1 MWWAR
6 ELLASLRFLAIR
18 GSQPILKSKRVYE
31 FLLPCAVAG
40 AIFVVVLLFPDAFDP
55 DFLRKIAS
63 NIFQFMVFVVP
74 FHLAALGA
82 FATFEREGLDEPL
95 KGTNAEIRVWS
106 NRENEY
112 FFETLT
118 LRQYAS
124 LLFGYLCTIGMV
136 FIVLYIIIDNV
147 NFAYVAGD
155 HMVSIKRVALAG
167 VLFFVAHYAFLSIYA
182 ITFLFDK
189 INGIGSTGQ
198 T

>member
-18 GSQPILKSKRVYE
+18 GSQPVFRSKRVYE
-31 FLLPCAVAG
+31 FMLPGVVSG
-40 AIFVVVLLFPDAFDP
+40 TIFVADVLWPEAFDP
-55 DFLRKIAS
+55 DFLHKIAT

-82 FATFEREGLDEPL
+82 FATFERNGLDEAL
-95 KGTNAEIRVWS
+95 KGTNAEIRVW
-106 NRENEY
+106 NNKENGY
-112 FFETLT
+112 FFEKLT

-136 FIVLYIIIDNV
+136 FIVLYIIVDNV
-147 NFAYVAGD
+147 DFAYIAGD
-155 HMVSIKRVALAG
+155 HMAVVKRFALAG
-167 VLFFVAHYAFLSIYA
+167 VLFFVAHYAFLSVYA

-189 INGIGSTGQ
+189 INKIGASQ
-198 T
+198 